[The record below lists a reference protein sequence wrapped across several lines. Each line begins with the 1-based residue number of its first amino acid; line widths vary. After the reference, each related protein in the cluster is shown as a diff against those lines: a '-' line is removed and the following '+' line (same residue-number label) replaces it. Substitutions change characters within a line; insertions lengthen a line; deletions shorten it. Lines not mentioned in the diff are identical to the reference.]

1 LSHAD
6 QRSAALRDAGSRLM
20 QIEEPTI
27 HFSIAQG
34 ANIVRRELGLPL
46 SPNPAAD
53 PLLQT
58 DIVPKSTT

>member
-1 LSHAD
+1 
-6 QRSAALRDAGSRLM
+6 M